1 MRISDWSSDV
11 CSSDQRAWFGLL
23 LPGLVLCYFGQGA
36 LLLADPTALKNPF
49 FLMAP
54 DWGLLP
60 LVALATVATVI
71 ASQYVIS
78 GAFSVTRQAVQLGFW
93 PRMVILHT
101 SAQEEGQIYLPRGN
115 MLLFLAVLE
124 IGRASCRERVCQEV

>member
-1 MRISDWSSDV
+1 MGHFGRKAIR
-11 CSSDQRAWFGLL
+11 RAWFGLV

-71 ASQYVIS
+71 ASQSVIS
-78 GAFSVTRQAVQLGFW
+78 GAFSVTQQAVQLGFW
-93 PRMVILHT
+93 PRSEEHT
-101 SAQEEGQIYLPRGN
+101 SELQSLMSISY
-115 MLLFLAVLE
+115 AVFCLKKKT
-124 IGRASCRERVCQEV
+124 